1 MEIYKKLPIDIQDNI
16 DKIIAKERQDKFKYN
31 IIYEINE
38 TFFLNKTRQ
47 FLYNSITLGN
57 NEDLHIITEL
67 IDWFVDYPLK
77 TYYNINCFQYITS
90 DNEILNKP
98 IKYIN
103 YFIDNTRQDLY
114 NDDETFFDIFQD
126 IIYHIIDISI
136 ENEYDMFNEG
146 SSYNNF
152 INKMVCYINED
163 DEEDTLIIEDI
174 DDLKYYLTNQLEFL
188 FMRFD

>member
-1 MEIYKKLPIDIQDNI
+1 MMKH
-16 DKIIAKERQDKFKYN
+16 
-31 IIYEINE
+31 
-38 TFFLNKTRQ
+38 FFN
-47 FLYNSITLGN
+47 
-57 NEDLHIITEL
+57 
-67 IDWFVDYPLK
+67 
-77 TYYNINCFQYITS
+77 
-90 DNEILNKP
+90 
-98 IKYIN
+98 
-103 YFIDNTRQDLY
+103 
-114 NDDETFFDIFQD
+114 IFQD